1 MHVQFLNFQLNTHD
15 VYLQETY
22 EDCMEFL
29 GDDGKFDIKNY
40 VQEHKFTVNGLP
52 IPTSNV
58 GEWQT
63 PNAQS
68 THAPHLHEFHEEHL

>member
-1 MHVQFLNFQLNTHD
+1 
-15 VYLQETY
+15 
-22 EDCMEFL
+22 MEFL

-68 THAPHLHEFHEEHL
+68 THAPHLHEFHEEYL